1 MNETER
7 KKVSTLYFF
16 DSHGCQER
24 PTTKDRKQ
32 KVRRGILIVIV
43 QKRELPY
50 GRSALVLTEMMM
62 MMIVAMI
69 VVTITG

>member
-1 MNETER
+1 MTER
-7 KKVSTLYFF
+7 KKVST
-16 DSHGCQER
+16 SHGGRER